1 MVDVVAYCRF
11 SSDNQRV
18 ESIEAQERAIKE
30 YCLKNNFNLIA
41 IYKDEAISGTSIK
54 DRESFIKMIN
64 DSKKKIFKY
73 VIVHKFDRFAR
84 NRYDHAIYEK
94 KLEDNGVKL
103 LSVLEQLNDNPE
115 SVILKSVLTGMN
127 EYYSL
132 NLSREVKKGQK
143 ENALKCIHN
152 GGAMPLGYDLG
163 EDRRYV
169 LNEKEAEIVKKI
181 YKLYLN
187 GVGYTKIA
195 EILNEEG
202 YKNKAGREFRKT
214 SIRDF
219 LLNEKYT
226 GVFVYGKKDANGRLT
241 GKEIKIENGCPQIIS
256 KEEFQKVQNMM
267 GKRKTG
273 ARMTAITPYYLSG
286 YCYCG
291 ECGGSYTGG
300 YRTRRRNGTIDYGY
314 LCINRKTKVNQCKNK
329 PIIKEKLEG
338 MVFDTIKKEI
348 FTGKRIDG
356 IANGI
361 YKKIMES
368 QSGVE
373 KELMT
378 LEKEIEKVT
387 NKAVNLLNKNLEGN
401 ISDEVFNVMNEKIN
415 LELTTLKNKK
425 NSLKS
430 PVKIEKE
437 KIFNYLKNLKD
448 NFKNPQIKKSI
459 VEAFIDSVIIYP
471 NHVEIRVRDI
481 PADMDRSGG
490 DDGNRTRVRNY
501 QRHRLLQ
508 CLVYYFISQQS
519 LPQTGLTEAI
529 L

>member
-169 LNEKEAEIVKKI
+169 LNEKEAEIVKK
-181 YKLYLN
+181 
-187 GVGYTKIA
+187 
-195 EILNEEG
+195 
-202 YKNKAGREFRKT
+202 
-214 SIRDF
+214 SI
-219 LLNEKYT
+219 
-226 GVFVYGKKDANGRLT
+226 
-241 GKEIKIENGCPQIIS
+241 
-256 KEEFQKVQNMM
+256 
-267 GKRKTG
+267 
-273 ARMTAITPYYLSG
+273 
-286 YCYCG
+286 
-291 ECGGSYTGG
+291 SY
-300 YRTRRRNGTIDYGY
+300 I
-314 LCINRKTKVNQCKNK
+314 
-329 PIIKEKLEG
+329 
-338 MVFDTIKKEI
+338 
-348 FTGKRIDG
+348 
-356 IANGI
+356 
-361 YKKIMES
+361 
-368 QSGVE
+368 
-373 KELMT
+373 
-378 LEKEIEKVT
+378 
-387 NKAVNLLNKNLEGN
+387 
-401 ISDEVFNVMNEKIN
+401 
-415 LELTTLKNKK
+415 
-425 NSLKS
+425 
-430 PVKIEKE
+430 
-437 KIFNYLKNLKD
+437 
-448 NFKNPQIKKSI
+448 
-459 VEAFIDSVIIYP
+459 
-471 NHVEIRVRDI
+471 
-481 PADMDRSGG
+481 
-490 DDGNRTRVRNY
+490 
-501 QRHRLLQ
+501 
-508 CLVYYFISQQS
+508 
-519 LPQTGLTEAI
+519 
-529 L
+529 